1 MMKQKTLIRFM
12 IIAGILLSGLYSC
25 TYETIIPSEPEV
37 PENVSFQVDVIPIFN
52 SSCNSSG
59 CHNKGGIAPDLSSD
73 NAYTSLTFFGYVN
86 TDIPESSILYEE
98 INTGSMKGFATDQDR
113 AIILK
118 WIEQGALN
126 N

>member
-1 MMKQKTLIRFM
+1 M

-25 TYETIIPSEPEV
+25 TYETIIPAEPEV
-37 PENVSFQVDVIPIFN
+37 PEDVSFELNVIPIFN

-59 CHNKGGIAPDLSSD
+59 CHNKGGIAPDLSPD
-73 NAYTSLTFFGYVN
+73 NAYTSLTFFGYV
-86 TDIPESSILYEE
+86 DIDAPESSTLYEE